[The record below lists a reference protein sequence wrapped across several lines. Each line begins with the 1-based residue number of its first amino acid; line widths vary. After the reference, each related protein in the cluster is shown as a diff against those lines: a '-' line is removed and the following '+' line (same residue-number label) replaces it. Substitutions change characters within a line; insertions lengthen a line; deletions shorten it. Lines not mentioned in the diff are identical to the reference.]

1 MQNEN
6 NKWEIENEI
15 KRSIKEER
23 KKKEMKRKFRE
34 EKYKKKRTT
43 KRWTSNNRYER
54 REALN

>member
-1 MQNEN
+1 LQNEN

-34 EKYKKKRTT
+34 EKYKKKRMT
-43 KRWTSNNRYER
+43 KR
-54 REALN
+54 